1 MTESFDIIVVGA
13 GHAGCEAALA
23 AARMGCRTL
32 LVTLSADQVGQMSC
46 NPAIGGLAKG
56 QIVREI
62 DALGGE
68 MAKAADETG
77 IQFRMLNTGKGAA
90 VRSPRSQNDR
100 AAYRA
105 AMKRRIERQ
114 PNLALLQATAEALLV
129 EQGAAA
135 PSTRLRAAGIRCLGG
150 IEIRSRAVVLTTGT
164 FLRGLIHVGPAQISG
179 GRMGEPSAEGLS
191 ASLVAAGIRLGRLKT
206 GTPPRLDGRSVRLDE
221 LKLQPGDDTP
231 QPFSFSTVSL
241 PGPQLPCW
249 LTETNPATHE
259 IIRANLHRAPLYS
272 GQIKSVGPRY
282 CPSIEDKVVRFADRA
297 AHTVFLEPE
306 GRGTSELYCNG
317 ISTSL
322 PMDVQEALVRSIR
335 GCEGARIVRYGYAI
349 EYDFAPPTQLWP
361 HLETKPVAG
370 LFHGGQINGTSGY
383 EEAAA
388 QGLMAGINAA
398 LKLRGEPPFV
408 LRRDEAYIG
417 VLIDDLVTRGTLE
430 PYRMFTSRA
439 EHRLLLRQDNADRRL
454 MRHGRRLG
462 LISAEQIARLDEKEK
477 RIAELRRELEGTKVG
492 GETLAQKLRRPGF
505 TFADLSVIPHSALTT
520 PHSKEVAEQVEIEIK
535 YEGYIS
541 RQAQQIERARKVEDS
556 RIPDGLDYESLVQI
570 SKEARRKLGEIRPV
584 TLGQASRISGV
595 SPADISVLMV
605 HLAAHKQAGSGK

>member
-1 MTESFDIIVVGA
+1 MPDSFDIIVVGA

-56 QIVREI
+56 QLVREI

-68 MAKAADETG
+68 MAKVADETG

-100 AAYRA
+100 VAYRA
-105 AMKRRIERQ
+105 AMKRRIEQQ
-114 PNLALLQATAEALLV
+114 PNLSLLQATAEALLV
-129 EQGAAA
+129 ERAA
-135 PSTRLRAAGIRCLGG
+135 PSTALGVTGIRCLGG

-164 FLRGLIHVGPAQISG
+164 FLRGLIHVGPAQMSG

-191 ASLVAAGIRLGRLKT
+191 ASLIAAGIQLGRLKT

-221 LKLQPGDDTP
+221 LKLQPGDDVP
-231 QPFSFSTVSL
+231 QPFSFSTLSL

-249 LTETNPATHE
+249 LTETNAATHE

-297 AHTVFLEPE
+297 EHTVFLEPE

-335 GCEGARIVRYGYAI
+335 GCENARIVRYGYAI

-361 HLETKPVAG
+361 HLETKPVAN

-417 VLIDDLVTRGTLE
+417 VLIDDLVTRGTQE

-462 LISAEQIARLDEKEK
+462 LITADQIARLDEKEK
-477 RIAELRRELEGTKVG
+477 QIVELRQTLEQTKHG

-505 TFADLSVIPHSALTT
+505 TFADIPQSAIRLRQGFGGQV
-520 PHSKEVAEQVEIEIK
+520 PNPQSKEVEEQVEIEIK

-556 RIPDGLDYESLVQI
+556 RIPDGLDYESLTQI

-584 TLGQASRISGV
+584 TLGQAARISGV

-605 HLAAHKQAGSGK
+605 RLAAR

>member
-1 MTESFDIIVVGA
+1 
-13 GHAGCEAALA
+13 
-23 AARMGCRTL
+23 
-32 LVTLSADQVGQMSC
+32 
-46 NPAIGGLAKG
+46 
-56 QIVREI
+56 
-62 DALGGE
+62 
-68 MAKAADETG
+68 
-77 IQFRMLNTGKGAA
+77 
-90 VRSPRSQNDR
+90 
-100 AAYRA
+100 
-105 AMKRRIERQ
+105 
-114 PNLALLQATAEALLV
+114 
-129 EQGAAA
+129 
-135 PSTRLRAAGIRCLGG
+135 
-150 IEIRSRAVVLTTGT
+150 
-164 FLRGLIHVGPAQISG
+164 
-179 GRMGEPSAEGLS
+179 MGEPSAEGLS
-191 ASLVAAGIRLGRLKT
+191 ASLIAAGIQLGRLKT

-221 LKLQPGDDTP
+221 LRLQPGDDAP

-249 LTETNPATHE
+249 LTETNAATHE

-282 CPSIEDKVVRFADRA
+282 CPSIEDKVVRFADRS

-306 GRGTSELYCNG
+306 GRATSELYCNG

-335 GCEGARIVRYGYAI
+335 GCESARIVRYGYAI

-361 HLETKPVAG
+361 HLETKPIAH

-477 RIAELRRELEGTKVG
+477 QIAELRQALEQTKID

-505 TFADLSVIPHSALTT
+505 TFADLSAIPHSALCT

-541 RQAQQIERARKVEDS
+541 RQAQQIEKARKVEDA

-605 HLAAHKQAGSGK
+605 HLAARRQRKPLEPPMDADERR

>member
-1 MTESFDIIVVGA
+1 MPDSFDIIVVGA

-56 QIVREI
+56 QLVREI

-100 AAYRA
+100 VAYRA
-105 AMKRRIERQ
+105 AMKRRIEQQ
-114 PNLALLQATAEALLV
+114 PNLSLLQATADALLV
-129 EQGAAA
+129 EGGKAV
-135 PSTRLRAAGIRCLGG
+135 GIRCLGG

-164 FLRGLIHVGPAQISG
+164 FLRGLIHVGPAQMSG

-191 ASLVAAGIRLGRLKT
+191 ASLIAAGIQLGRLKT

-221 LKLQPGDDTP
+221 LKLQPGDDAP

-249 LTETNPATHE
+249 LTETNPATHD

-282 CPSIEDKVVRFADRA
+282 CPSIEDKVVRFADRT

-361 HLETKPVAG
+361 HLETKPVAN

-417 VLIDDLVTRGTLE
+417 VLIDDLVTRGTQE

-462 LISAEQIARLDEKEK
+462 LISAEQIARLDEKE
-477 RIAELRRELEGTKVG
+477 RQIAELRQELEQTRVD

-505 TFADLSVIPHSALTT
+505 TFANLSATPHSAFRT

-535 YEGYIS
+535 YEGYIT

-605 HLAAHKQAGSGK
+605 HLAAKRRTA

>member
-1 MTESFDIIVVGA
+1 MREFFDIIVVGA

-32 LVTLSADQVGQMSC
+32 LVTMSAEQVGQMSC

-56 QIVREI
+56 QLVREI

-105 AMKRRIERQ
+105 AMKRRIEQ
-114 PNLALLQATAEALLV
+114 QANLSFLQATAESLLL
-129 EQGAAA
+129 EAGNAA
-135 PSTRLRAAGIRCLGG
+135 PSAPFRASGIRCLGG

-164 FLRGLIHVGPAQISG
+164 FLRGLIHLGPAQISG

-191 ASLVAAGIRLGRLKT
+191 ASLIAAGIQLGRLKT

-221 LKLQPGDDTP
+221 LKLQPGDDDP
-231 QPFSFSTVSL
+231 QPFSFSTSSL

-249 LTETNPATHE
+249 LTETNSATHE

-322 PMDVQEALVRSIR
+322 PADVQEALVRSIR
-335 GCEGARIVRYGYAI
+335 GCEEARIVRYGYAI

-361 HLETKPVAG
+361 HLETKPVAN

-398 LKLRGEPPFV
+398 LKLRGDPPFV

-417 VLIDDLVTRGTLE
+417 VLIDDLVTRGTQE

-462 LISAEQIARLDEKEK
+462 LVSAEQVARLEEKEK
-477 RIAELRRELEGTKVG
+477 RIAELRELFERTTMG

-505 TFADLSVIPHSALTT
+505 AFGDLAKLCPDLKSVPR
-520 PHSKEVAEQVEIEIK
+520 EVAEQVEIEIK

-541 RQAQQIERARKVEDS
+541 RESQQIEKAREVEDR
-556 RIPDGLDYESLVQI
+556 RIPDGLDYESLKQI
-570 SKEARRKLGEIRPV
+570 SKEARRKLGQIRPT
-584 TLGQASRISGV
+584 TLGQAARISGV

-605 HLAAHKQAGSGK
+605 HLASRTHRSGGG

>member
-1 MTESFDIIVVGA
+1 MT
-13 GHAGCEAALA
+13 
-23 AARMGCRTL
+23 
-32 LVTLSADQVGQMSC
+32 
-46 NPAIGGLAKG
+46 
-56 QIVREI
+56 
-62 DALGGE
+62 
-68 MAKAADETG
+68 
-77 IQFRMLNTGKGAA
+77 
-90 VRSPRSQNDR
+90 
-100 AAYRA
+100 
-105 AMKRRIERQ
+105 
-114 PNLALLQATAEALLV
+114 
-129 EQGAAA
+129 
-135 PSTRLRAAGIRCLGG
+135 GIRCLGG

-164 FLRGLIHVGPAQISG
+164 FLRGLIHVGPAQMSG

-191 ASLVAAGIRLGRLKT
+191 ASLIAAGIQLGRLKT

-297 AHTVFLEPE
+297 EHTVFLEPE

-335 GCEGARIVRYGYAI
+335 GCEEARIVRYGYAI

-361 HLETKPVAG
+361 HLETKPVAN

-477 RIAELRRELEGTKVG
+477 RIAELRRELEADEDRRRNARAEAAPAGHH
-492 GETLAQKLRRPGF
+492 LRRPGEGLARSPVRAAGSCRASRDRDQVRRLHQPPGA
-505 TFADLSVIPHSALTT
+505 ADRAGAQGRGQPHSRRPGLRIAR
-520 PHSKEVAEQVEIEIK
+520 PD
-535 YEGYIS
+535 
-541 RQAQQIERARKVEDS
+541 QQRSAS
-556 RIPDGLDYESLVQI
+556 Q
-570 SKEARRKLGEIRPV
+570 ARRNPPGHARPG
-584 TLGQASRISGV
+584 LAHQRRQPRRHF
-595 SPADISVLMV
+595 SP
-605 HLAAHKQAGSGK
+605 HGPPRRAARAK